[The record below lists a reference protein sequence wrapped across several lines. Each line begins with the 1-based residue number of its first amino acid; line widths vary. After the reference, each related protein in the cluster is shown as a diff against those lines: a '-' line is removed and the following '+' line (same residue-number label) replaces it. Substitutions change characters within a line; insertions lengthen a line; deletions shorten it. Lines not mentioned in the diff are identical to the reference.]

1 MLLFARPIAQLFLE
15 DNAAAVLDEAVA
27 MIRTEACFF
36 WALGAIWAVN
46 SALRGMGLVKA
57 ALVSSVV
64 ELVCKIGVSILL
76 PLSIGSLASGLRP
89 HPAGCWADPFGILSV
104 PLVQPPRKRGRIRP
118 RREKPPAPPGGTG
131 GFCLV
136 TVWKDYL
143 WKLPWP

>member
-1 MLLFARPIAQLFLE
+1 ML
-15 DNAAAVLDEAVA
+15 DGAVA

-76 PLSIGSLASGLRP
+76 PLSIGSLGIWFAAPSGWVLGLIP
-89 HPAGCWADPFGILSV
+89 SVFYLS
-104 PLVQPPRKRGRIRP
+104 RWFSRHGKRG
-118 RREKPPAPPGGTG
+118 A
-131 GFCLV
+131 
-136 TVWKDYL
+136 
-143 WKLPWP
+143 

>member
-1 MLLFARPIAQLFLE
+1 ML
-15 DNAAAVLDEAVA
+15 DGAVA

-76 PLSIGSLASGLRP
+76 PLSIGALGIWFAAPSGWVLGLIP
-89 HPAGCWADPFGILSV
+89 SVFYLS
-104 PLVQPPRKRGRIRP
+104 RWFSRHGKEG
-118 RREKPPAPPGGTG
+118 A
-131 GFCLV
+131 
-136 TVWKDYL
+136 
-143 WKLPWP
+143 

>member
-1 MLLFARPIAQLFLE
+1 M
-15 DNAAAVLDEAVA
+15 LDEAVA

-76 PLSIGSLASGLRP
+76 PLSIGSLGIWFAAPSG
-89 HPAGCWADPFGILSV
+89 WV
-104 PLVQPPRKRGRIRP
+104 RGRILSLFFLSRGSS
-118 RREKPPAPPGGTG
+118 RHGKGGA
-131 GFCLV
+131 
-136 TVWKDYL
+136 
-143 WKLPWP
+143 